1 MRERFD
7 RLNGAQNRASCPA
20 NKPPQCTG
28 DGRDFPIAIYELQDF
43 AKCYRCGKNWNDD
56 EKFTPVKTVEA
67 IIPEGLVNTEALEK
81 SDFDTYRSNFLN
93 KFDFVVKNLK
103 LPWTSIIKDDLYG
116 LGVRNNNQKS
126 QLVFKINENHV
137 KLHKGQQFGDAA
149 CKIYP
154 IGVLPQLHP
163 TSTLLLCEG
172 EKDAI
177 TACANGA
184 PAITFT
190 SGAGALPSN
199 IDAIEKFTKLAI
211 CYDNDDVGQKGAIKI
226 AKALYKQN
234 KSRKIKILKW
244 ENKPEKYDL
253 TDFFYDKNTTADLYQ
268 LIENTEVFGT
278 TARDFGGLVE
288 FDPESFIKERNKEVV
303 QICDEILLEHGTA
316 SIAGSSNV
324 GKSILALQ
332 FAVCVAMGVPFL
344 TFNVAKP
351 RRVLFVQ
358 FEMLDAM
365 ISDRLAPLAK
375 EMLTKYPSRR
385 QNYIDNLRITSVEN
399 EQIFAD
405 QYDKI
410 EGNLTAADP
419 PYDVVV
425 IDNIYTS
432 TSADTAKNSELTQL
446 MSRIDQLRDEYKC
459 AWLLVSHHKKQEDKR
474 PLDHG
479 MVYGGSYFVN
489 FLDNLIQVANT
500 GRHKQLKVF
509 KITKIR
515 THNQFHNVPLG
526 IFLNTDDEQ
535 LHFEYRK
542 PLPKNE
548 MYWYQ
553 DQEESEEDRVLK
565 ALETQGANFTYKDMA
580 DALNEVLN
588 ITSLKSVYSWL
599 EKLEKL
605 GYISKVE
612 RGHYIKLENE
622 LEQFVK

>member
-1 MRERFD
+1 MRDKFD
-7 RLNGAQNRASCPA
+7 RLNSAQNRASCPV
-20 NKPPQCTG
+20 NKPEECTG
-28 DGRDFPIAIYELQDF
+28 DGKDFPIAIYADF
-43 AKCYRCGKNWNDD
+43 AKCYRCEHKWN
-56 EKFTPVKTVEA
+56 EKT
-67 IIPEGLVNTEALEK
+67 EK
-81 SDFDTYRSNFLN
+81 SDYVKVLEPIIPKTMVYTDAVKESNFKEARSHFLN
-93 KFDFVVKNLK
+93 FFDLVINKLK
-103 LPWTSIIKDDLYG
+103 LPWPELVQDEIYG
-116 LGVRNNNQKS
+116 LGALNNKETV
-126 QLVFKINENHV
+126 QLVFQIDANHV
-137 KLHKGQQFGDAA
+137 KLHKGKQFGNAE

-154 IGVLPQLHP
+154 IGVLPQLQP

-199 IDAIEKFTKLAI
+199 IDAIEKFTNIVI
-211 CYDNDDVGQKGAIKI
+211 CYDNDKVGKTGAVKI
-226 AKALYKQN
+226 AKALFKQN
-234 KSRKIKILKW
+234 KSRQTRILKW

-253 TDFFYDKNTTADLYQ
+253 TDFFRDGNTATDLYS
-268 LIENTEVFGT
+268 LIEKCDIFGA

-288 FDPESFIKERNKEVV
+288 FNPEAFIKERNQEVI
-303 QICDEILLEHGTA
+303 QICDEILLENGTA

-332 FAVCVAMGVPFL
+332 FAVAVAMGVPFL
-344 TFNVAKP
+344 TFNVSKP

-365 ISDRLAPLAK
+365 VADRLVPLSNK
-375 EMLTKYPSRR
+375 MLADYPTCR
-385 QNYIDNLRITSVEN
+385 QNYVDNLRLTSVEN
-399 EQIFAD
+399 ETIFAD

-410 EGNLTAADP
+410 EGNLMAADP
-419 PYDVVV
+419 PFDVVV
-425 IDNIYTS
+425 VDNIYTS

-515 THNQFHNVPLG
+515 THNQFHEIPLG
-526 IFLNTDDEQ
+526 IYLHTEDEQ
-535 LHFEYRK
+535 LHFEYKK

-548 MYWYQ
+548 MYWYTN
-553 DQEESEEDRVLK
+553 QEESEEDRVLE
-565 ALETQGANFTYKDMA
+565 ALDTTGANFTYKDMQ
-580 DALNEVLN
+580 DALEEVLN
-588 ITSLKSVYSWL
+588 ITSLKSTYHWL

-622 LEQFVK
+622 LDQFVK